1 MTMGM
6 LTVSSLPGLPGLP
19 DLAPVKS
26 GMSGGAGD
34 FAPLIARLLGPA
46 IAGDCISLPP
56 GGGILPGSTP
66 LSMPADI
73 PSEPPAI
80 LVVLPDPDEPIAL
93 SSAMPAAATLAPPP
107 PRFAPIIAPAA
118 AAASPLAIDHA
129 PAPTATDPIDEPR
142 PPFAVTRTALL
153 TSAAATVP
161 LPTSAARPVTAPP
174 SRVPVPTETI
184 ARLFVPGRKSATTK
198 PVVDG
203 EDAPL
208 PAVVP
213 VELSSGTV
221 AIEVDAP
228 VLRDAAATSAT
239 PVVVPPPVNDPVAP
253 ADASNPTGGAPTASR
268 ASVARPVTPDLAL
281 PTAPAARPP
290 IAELATDDAA
300 PPTGERSTQAPVT
313 LSANPDR
320 KPRTPIA
327 STTPRGVEA
336 DRLVAIAPAVR
347 AGFAATAVPPPASR
361 PIVANASVAAPSVLP
376 PVAPPLSPAVEE
388 SGRAIIPPPV
398 DDRPAGVIPAVV
410 DTPVQPAAVVESM
423 SVDVMTPT
431 RGRLRPDAPTPIKPL
446 ADVAVAP
453 ATPQTAAPV
462 ILPALQAFGAAIRRA
477 MADEHKPAPSAN
489 DTVHGLTGLAGAAMP
504 ATGQTVAPGDTTL
517 DTADRRWPHA
527 MAEQIERLRDTAD
540 AQSTRI
546 RLLPD
551 ALGPIDVAVRR
562 DGEQVHVHFAAADA
576 QTRQLLA
583 DAQPRL
589 AEAAEARGLKLGRTD
604 VSGGDLA
611 GGDRQQHRS
620 TAHNQA
626 GPSRPSR
633 SAPARAT
640 TADTDDARLA

>member
-6 LTVSSLPGLPGLP
+6 LTVSSLPGLPGL
-19 DLAPVKS
+19 APVKS
-26 GMSGGAGD
+26 GVSGGAHD
-34 FAPLIARLLGPA
+34 FAPLIARLLGSSLTE
-46 IAGDCISLPP
+46 DCISLPP
-56 GGGILPGSTP
+56 DGGILPGPTP
-66 LSMPADI
+66 LSMPADT

-80 LVVLPDPDEPIAL
+80 LAVLPDPDEPIAL
-93 SSAMPAAATLAPPP
+93 SSVTPVAATLAPPP

-129 PAPTATDPIDEPR
+129 PAPTATDPMDEPR

-153 TSAAATVP
+153 TSAATTVP
-161 LPTSAARPVTAPP
+161 LPTSAARPATAPP
-174 SRVPVPTETI
+174 SRVPIPTETI
-184 ARLFVPGRKSATTK
+184 ARLFVPGRKSATIK

-208 PAVVP
+208 PAVAP
-213 VELSSGTV
+213 VEPSSGTV
-221 AIEVDAP
+221 TIDVDAP
-228 VLRDAAATSAT
+228 VPRDAAATSAP
-239 PVVVPPPVNDPVAP
+239 PVVVPPSVNDPVAP
-253 ADASNPTGGAPTASR
+253 ADTSNPTGGAPTASR
-268 ASVARPVTPDLAL
+268 TSVARPVAPDLGR
-281 PTAPAARPP
+281 PTAPAAQQP

-300 PPTGERSTQAPVT
+300 PPTGERSTPAPVT

-327 STTPRGVEA
+327 STTLQGVEA

-347 AGFAATAVPPPASR
+347 AGLAATAVPPRASR
-361 PIVANASVAAPSVLP
+361 PIVADASVAASSVLP
-376 PVAPPLSPAVEE
+376 PVAPPFSPAVAE
-388 SGRAIIPPPV
+388 SGRAITPPPV

-410 DTPVQPAAVVESM
+410 DTPVQPAAVVSSM
-423 SVDVMTPT
+423 SADVMTPS
-431 RGRLRPDAPTPIKPL
+431 RDRLRPDAPTPTEPM
-446 ADVAVAP
+446 ADVAIAP
-453 ATPQTAAPV
+453 AAPQAAAPV

-489 DTVHGLTGLAGAAMP
+489 DTVPGLTGLAGAAMP

-551 ALGPIDVAVRR
+551 ALGPVDVAVRR
-562 DGEQVHVHFAAADA
+562 DGEQVHVHFATADA

-604 VSGGDLA
+604 VSGGELA
-611 GGDRQQHRS
+611 GGDRQQQRS
-620 TAHNQA
+620 TAQNQT
-626 GPSRPSR
+626 GQNQPSR